1 MPRIA
6 AVSLVCLLVAAP
18 LRAQQREE
26 RGRYASFVAGMS
38 LGDGNA
44 ALALTAGLGFRF
56 STRIGLEI
64 ELAYARKLDFAL
76 DLCPPPRVCIIGG
89 RFAVTGRTVSLVPH
103 LTIELVPGSGRVRA
117 YAQAGAGA
125 GHVRQR
131 YFLGPPFTGSA
142 GERVEF
148 TRSSPVFAL
157 SFGAGV
163 TTQISKRLAIGA
175 DVRSL
180 HLLDEPAD
188 PARFITPS
196 GTLSTIRVGSRVSWR
211 F

>member
-1 MPRIA
+1 
-6 AVSLVCLLVAAP
+6 
-18 LRAQQREE
+18 
-26 RGRYASFVAGMS
+26 MS

-76 DLCPPPRVCIIGG
+76 DLCPPPRACIIGG

-103 LTIELVPGSGRVRA
+103 LTIELVPASRRVRA

-131 YFLGPPFTGSA
+131 YFLGPPFIGGA

-148 TRSSPVFAL
+148 TRSSPVLAL

-163 TTQISKRLAIGA
+163 TTRISKRVGIGA

>member
-1 MPRIA
+1 
-6 AVSLVCLLVAAP
+6 
-18 LRAQQREE
+18 
-26 RGRYASFVAGMS
+26 
-38 LGDGNA
+38 
-44 ALALTAGLGFRF
+44 
-56 STRIGLEI
+56 
-64 ELAYARKLDFAL
+64 
-76 DLCPPPRVCIIGG
+76 VCIIGG

-103 LTIELVPGSGRVRA
+103 LTIELLPDLRRVRA

-148 TRSSPVFAL
+148 TRSNPVLAL
-157 SFGAGV
+157 SFGGGV
-163 TTQISKRLAIGA
+163 TTQISRRLAIGA

-180 HLLDEPAD
+180 HLLDEPGD

-196 GTLSTIRVGSRVSWR
+196 GTSAR
-211 F
+211 FASGHE